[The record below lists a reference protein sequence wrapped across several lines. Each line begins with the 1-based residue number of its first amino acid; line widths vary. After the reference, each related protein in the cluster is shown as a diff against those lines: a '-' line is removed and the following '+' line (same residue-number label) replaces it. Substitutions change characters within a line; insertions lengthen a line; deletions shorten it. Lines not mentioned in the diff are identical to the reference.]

1 MITLRQFTS
10 ICWYAQE
17 ILVVDYYKVQGRM
30 SVEEFREIAIAEI
43 TPAEITP
50 HALRNW
56 NCVYEEL
63 ANRVVGSYGVVDG
76 VLIIEVK

>member
-1 MITLRQFTS
+1 M
-10 ICWYAQE
+10 
-17 ILVVDYYKVQGRM
+17 DYYKVRDRV
-30 SVEEFREIAIAEI
+30 SVEEFREIAI
-43 TPAEITP
+43 AEITP

>member
-1 MITLRQFTS
+1 
-10 ICWYAQE
+10 
-17 ILVVDYYKVQGRM
+17 M
-30 SVEEFREIAIAEI
+30 SVEEFREIAI
-43 TPAEITP
+43 AEITP